1 VAGMPGPGSQPFV
14 LTPPRRIR
22 EIGTTASAEWP
33 QTPRRKALEACR
45 GLFVLDDVES
55 GEAQP
60 GGVDFGGTTD
70 AFGGEVADRGEFGVL
85 GPALVRACAPAF
97 LGPALV
103 RASAP
108 AFLGPAL
115 VRACAP
121 AFLGPAL
128 VRACAPA
135 FLGLAAV
142 RACAPAPLGDHGA
155 GVLRPQRL
163 RGLDEHER
171 P

>member
-1 VAGMPGPGSQPFV
+1 MPGPGTQPFV
-14 LTPPRRIR
+14 VTPPRRIR
-22 EIGTTASAEWP
+22 KIGTTASAECP

-45 GLFVLDDVES
+45 GLFVLADAES

-60 GGVDFGGTTD
+60 GGVDRGGTTD
-70 AFGGEVADRGEFGVL
+70 AFGGGVADRGDFGVL
-85 GPALVRACAPAF
+85 GPALVRACAPA
-97 LGPALV
+97 V
-103 RASAP
+103 
-108 AFLGPAL
+108 
-115 VRACAP
+115 
-121 AFLGPAL
+121 
-128 VRACAPA
+128 
-135 FLGLAAV
+135 LGLAAV

>member
-1 VAGMPGPGSQPFV
+1 G
-14 LTPPRRIR
+14 TPHW
-22 EIGTTASAEWP
+22 AECP
-33 QTPRRKALEACR
+33 HTPRRKALEACR

-60 GGVDFGGTTD
+60 GGGDVGGTAD

-85 GPALVRACAPAF
+85 GPALVRACAPA
-97 LGPALV
+97 L
-103 RASAP
+103 
-108 AFLGPAL
+108 
-115 VRACAP
+115 RACAP
-121 AFLGPAL
+121 AFLGPAA
-128 VRACAPA
+128 VRVSAPA
-135 FLGLAAV
+135 LLPPALV
-142 RACAPAPLGDHGA
+142 RACAPAPLGDRGA

>member
-1 VAGMPGPGSQPFV
+1 V
-14 LTPPRRIR
+14 TPPRRIR
-22 EIGTTASAEWP
+22 KIGTTASAERP

-60 GGVDFGGTTD
+60 GGGDLGCTTD
-70 AFGGEVADRGEFGVL
+70 AFGGEVADRGEFGV
-85 GPALVRACAPAF
+85 
-97 LGPALV
+97 
-103 RASAP
+103 
-108 AFLGPAL
+108 
-115 VRACAP
+115 
-121 AFLGPAL
+121 LGPAL